1 MIVIC
6 GAGAETNSF
15 PVPGAPPQGVQVSDW
30 NGFQKQSFL
39 VAGHAA
45 YVVIPLNSAPGKP
58 WIWRTSFPDYMPL
71 VDLELVRNGYH
82 IGYVEVLDLL
92 GSDAALDVMDQ
103 FYVQARARW
112 QLAPKMA
119 LEPCSRG
126 GLAAYRYAARH
137 PDRVACIYGD
147 VPVMDFKSWPLKWPK
162 DKATEWPMIL
172 ASYGFKNDAEAMA
185 YRGNPIDQLAPI
197 AKAGIPIRHV
207 ICLNDQVVPPEQNTL
222 EAKRRLE
229 ALGSTIEVVSVKE
242 SGEFWGHHFPYP
254 DIPGSVRFII
264 RNSSPRKN
272 NGNPVDSL
280 APDKS

>member
-1 MIVIC
+1 M
-6 GAGAETNSF
+6 
-15 PVPGAPPQGVQVSDW
+15 PV
-30 NGFQKQSFL
+30 
-39 VAGHAA
+39 
-45 YVVIPLNSAPGKP
+45 
-58 WIWRTSFPDYMPL
+58 
-71 VDLELVRNGYH
+71 VDMELVRNGFH

-92 GSDAALDVMDQ
+92 GSDAALDVMDL
-103 FYVQARARW
+103 FYAHVRARW

-147 VPVMDFKSWPLKWPK
+147 VPVMDFKSWPLKWPQ
-162 DKATEWPMIL
+162 DKPTEWPKIL
-172 ASYGFKNDAEAMA
+172 SSYGFKNDAEAMS
-185 YRGNPIDQLAPI
+185 YQGNPIDQLAPI
-197 AKAGIPIRHV
+197 AKAKIPIRHV

-229 ALGSTIEVVSVKE
+229 ALGSTIEVVSVRE

-254 DIPGSVRFII
+254 DIHGSVRFII
-264 RNSSPRKN
+264 KNSSPRKN
-272 NGNPVDSL
+272 AVLHDDFS